1 MPTFAAPDG
10 RTIAYELNGPR
21 DGARVIGIHGTPGS
35 RLSRFPIGDPYADAG
50 VCVAQ
55 YDRPGYGLS
64 TRRPG
69 RSVADCV
76 ADVAALA
83 DELGWETFAVT
94 GGSGGGP
101 HSLACA
107 TLLPDRV
114 TRATCDV
121 GIAPWNAEGL
131 DWFAGM
137 VEGNVAEF
145 TAATHGEEAYR
156 ALVAPQIPE
165 LLARLDGD
173 MRDVLG
179 PDYPLS
185 EADRDVLGRP
195 EFGAQLSRDMKE
207 AFRQG
212 ADGWVD
218 DGLAFVKDW
227 GFEIDSIAIPVK
239 VRYGPD
245 DTLVPAAHG
254 RWLAAQ
260 VPGAIEELKYGGHLG
275 SADPS
280 VFVEQLRWLAGSK

>member
-1 MPTFAAPDG
+1 MPTFTAPDG

-21 DGARVIGIHGTPGS
+21 DGVPVIGIHGTPGS
-35 RLSRFPIGDPYADAG
+35 RLSRFPIGDPYAEAG

-83 DELGWETFAVT
+83 DELGWKTFAVT

-107 TLLPDRV
+107 ALLPGRV
-114 TRATCDV
+114 IRATCDV

-131 DWFAGM
+131 DWFDGM

-145 TAATHGEEAYR
+145 TTATRGEEAFR

-165 LLARLDGD
+165 LLERLDGD

-195 EFGAQLSRDMKE
+195 EFGTQLSRDMKE

-227 GFEIDSIAIPVK
+227 GFAIDAIAIPVK

-254 RWLAAQ
+254 RWLAAN

-275 SADPS
+275 SADPA
-280 VFVEQLRWLAGSK
+280 VFVEQLRWLAGNT

>member
-1 MPTFAAPDG
+1 MPTFVAPDG

-21 DGARVIGIHGTPGS
+21 AGTPVIALHGTPGS
-35 RLSRFPIGDPYADAG
+35 RLSRFPIGDPYTDAG

-55 YDRPGYGLS
+55 YDRPGYGGS
-64 TRRPG
+64 TRQPG
-69 RSVADCV
+69 RTIADCV

-83 DELGWETFAVT
+83 AELGWKTFAVT

-107 TLLPDRV
+107 ALLSDRV
-114 TRATCDV
+114 TRAICDV

-131 DWFAGM
+131 DFFDGM

-145 TAATHGEEAYR
+145 SSAAEGEDAYR
-156 ALVAPQIPE
+156 AMVEPQIPE
-165 LLARLDGD
+165 LLERLTGD
-173 MRDVLG
+173 MRDIFG

-185 EADRDVLGRP
+185 EPDREVLARP
-195 EFGAQLSRDMKE
+195 EFGEVLARDIRE

-212 ADGWVD
+212 ADGWID

-227 GFEIDSIAIPVK
+227 GFTVDSIAIPVK
-239 VRYGPD
+239 VRYGPE

-254 RWLAAQ
+254 RWLAAH
-260 VPGAIEELKYGGHLG
+260 VPGAVEELKHGGHLG
-275 SADPS
+275 STDPA
-280 VFVEQLRWLAGSK
+280 VFAAQLRWLAGQE

>member
-21 DGARVIGIHGTPGS
+21 DGAPVIGLHGTPGS
-35 RLSRFPIGDPYADAG
+35 RLSRFPIGDPYADSG

-55 YDRPGYGLS
+55 YDRPGYGGS

-107 TLLPDRV
+107 ALLPDRV

-131 DWFAGM
+131 DWFDGM

-145 TAATHGEEAYR
+145 TTAMRGEEAFR

-165 LLARLDGD
+165 LLERLDGD

-179 PDYPLS
+179 PEYPLS

-207 AFRQG
+207 AFQQG

-227 GFEIDSIAIPVK
+227 GFTIDAIAIPVK

-254 RWLAAQ
+254 RWLAAN

-275 SADPS
+275 SADPA
-280 VFVEQLRWLAGSK
+280 VFVEQLRWLAGRK